1 MNGPFQVAQASG
13 VGIGNNN
20 AAPRIFRLTKPLGEQ
35 AVVVNLGYDLKV
47 KVDFS
52 GIANEKITLV
62 RVGEKLIIL
71 FDNKS
76 TVTVEPFFDSRH
88 DALNNLSVEVAPGR
102 DVSVSE
108 FASLFPIT
116 TDQSVLPAAGEG
128 NGNAQGSGANFSNS
142 AVDPLSTG
150 GPLDLLGQESLGNFA
165 SALQQFAGL
174 PNDTPITTAP
184 SAGFTL
190 SNTLLIH
197 DETFDVQIASGANDQ
212 GSALP
217 SVFQQNGLIGWAQNS
232 VSEIASTTADFG
244 TNGAGSVTYALT
256 TASGGAFNGVASGL
270 QATITGN
277 TIFLFTEG
285 NLIVGREGNG
295 NVANAGGAVA
305 FQIYLD
311 PDTLLLNVAQYEAIQ
326 HGGTSDPND
335 IASLANVVFVQQTVT
350 DSLGFSA
357 TAVSSNSL
365 GVAFLDDGPSI
376 SRDDGGERPS
386 SAGFLE
392 LDETIGQGESPQT
405 DRYNSGESESNGGP
419 SNGIVDDTG
428 VSTITVSTAPVQ
440 GQAIGELSTSAGAL
454 AALFPAANIAFGTD
468 GPGANGGVS
477 NVLTLVLS
485 AGTVGTTLTATAL
498 EGTALAGMSAAE
510 RAIVLVQVDADTIE
524 GRIAG
529 TAAAGDEFVAFRITL
544 EGGSDP
550 ATAKITVDQFMA
562 IDHGGSEN
570 PSIFDEQ
577 AFLRLVGAGTLNLQL
592 TTTVTDGDGDQVSSP
607 VQVNLISNEIS
618 FIAFDDDGPTI
629 TRGEGGE
636 TPSLT
641 TLNLDETIGAD
652 RYNAALLP
660 SAEGES
666 NGGPANG
673 SLDDTGVST
682 ITVSTTPTQTQA
694 IGELSTA
701 TGALADL
708 FAAANVDFGTDGAG
722 PQGGIS
728 NALTL
733 VLSGES
739 VATTLTAT
747 ALEGTA
753 LEGLSAAERAI
764 VLVQVDANTLEGRI
778 VGTAAL
784 GDEFV
789 AFRITLEGGSDPA
802 TAKITVDQFLAIDHG
817 GSENPSVLDEQT
829 FLNLVGEGTLNLQ
842 LTTTVTDGDG
852 DQASSSVQVN
862 LIGNE
867 NSFIAFDDDGPTVT
881 HGEGGET
888 SSLATLNLDETIGAD
903 RYNAALLPSAE
914 GESNGGPSNGSLD
927 DTGVSTITVSTTPV
941 QGQAIGELSTSAGA
955 LADLFAAANVDFGT
969 DGAGPESGIS
979 NVLTLVLSGES
990 VATTLTATALEGT
1003 ALAGMSAAERAIV
1016 LVQVDADTIEG
1027 RITGTAAAG
1036 DEFVA
1041 FRITL
1046 EGGSDPATAKITV
1059 DQFLAIDH
1067 GGSENPSV
1075 FDEQTLL
1082 NLVGEGTLNLQLTTT
1097 ATDGDGDQVSS
1108 PVQVNLIG
1116 NENSF
1121 IAFDDDG
1128 PTITRGE
1135 GGGETSSLATLNL
1148 DETIGAD
1155 RYNAALLPS
1164 AEGESNGGPSN
1175 GNLDDTGVSTIM
1187 VSTAPAR
1194 TQAIGELSTATGA
1207 LADLFAAANVDF
1219 GTDGAGAK
1227 GGIGNVM
1234 TLVLS
1239 GESVAT
1245 NLTATALEGTQLEGL
1260 SAAERAIVLVQVDA
1274 NTIEGRIAGT
1284 AAAGDEFVAFR
1295 ITLEGGSDPA
1305 TAKITVDQFLAI
1317 DHGGSENPSVFDEQ
1331 TFLNL
1336 VGEGTLNLQL
1346 TTTATDGDGDQVSSS
1361 VQVDLIGNEN
1371 SFIAFDDDGP
1381 TMVASGSIVAN
1392 VDEDGLHA
1400 PGLSDSNLDNSR
1412 DGEVDGNES
1421 ATATGTLGTLIN
1433 FGADGF
1439 GSFGLKPVA
1448 EAVDSGLTSGGKPI
1462 LIVTD
1467 ANGLH
1472 GYVDNLT
1479 PGFDVG
1485 DREVFTLTV
1494 SSDGSY
1500 TFTLKDQVDHPTLD
1514 GQQVGDNAENTQVID
1529 LSSYVVA
1536 TDGDGDSVSLGAG
1549 TFTVS
1554 VLDDIP
1560 VITARAPNETTI
1572 TTTETFS
1579 YTLQAGNTDVRGM
1592 NGQNDHDIKLSG
1604 VDLNDDDD
1612 SVNTTGI
1619 KIGVGDAQS
1628 VDGFESQGQDSGPE
1642 ILTMEFLSNFVVG
1655 VPNTNTYQVG
1665 SASFKIDVAEA
1676 QGIESAV
1683 VFVSATDGVSHNFVA
1698 LNFTVDGSPFAATA
1712 VFQGGVQVG
1721 YVLHGV
1727 PDLSTVIASGQ
1738 GGAVFDTLNVG
1749 NYDDYQFNTTSLGN
1763 PVTFTDGG
1771 SFKVFGI
1778 ESTITTTTVVAETF
1792 KISED
1797 ESPGVNT
1804 AADPNAAN
1812 DVNPLV
1818 DIPPGAIVEAN
1829 AIGYAKSPTS
1839 VLATGSL
1846 FAGSVGADEEGTYS
1860 FAITDSA
1867 GNPITSVDS
1876 GLTTLDGS
1884 HIMLSTDVNGAVVG
1898 SVGQTEIFKVY
1909 VDSDG
1914 FVWIGQYQ
1922 PIAHNLDGSSLATRD
1937 DIASVTAALHI
1948 KATLTDFDG
1957 DSTSVVSGVALQ
1969 VQFQDDGPL
1978 AVNDVDSA
1986 NGAALTATGNVIT
1999 GVDIAVG
2006 SDANATDG
2014 NADTKGTDGAKITEI
2029 AGVTTDTTP
2038 DPSFNF
2044 QVTGQYGTLVIN
2056 ENGNYTYTRFNG
2068 APVVANDVFTYTL
2081 TDGDGDFSTATL
2093 TVSISDR
2100 GVAVSGIGAQNG
2112 DVILREDDLSASRA
2126 VGESDGSSPNSANL
2140 TKTGTF
2146 TVSTPDGLDD
2156 LTIDGH
2162 AIVTNGFFAA
2172 TSFLTTTGNTFAVTG
2187 FNGTTVSYSYTLLD
2201 NEQHAL
2207 VQGNNTLLES
2217 LSVIVTDVDGD
2228 SATSSVNIAIV
2239 DDVPTAAAEPGLT
2252 VVETDGIT
2260 PGTNLLANDTQ
2271 GADGATL
2278 TAVNIGSGFQSIAAI
2293 GPTVLSNAN
2302 GTYTFQADG
2311 TWSFD
2316 PNANLNNASGISAG
2330 FTYRIT
2336 DADGDTST
2344 ATQAITINDGTVAA
2358 TPVTVT
2364 LELNE
2369 AALLTAGAT
2378 GSNPG
2383 LTSEMDSTPALS
2395 FTAGSDNL
2403 TSFAF
2408 TSTAGLVTDL
2418 NGTGGQDIF
2427 WDLASATQIK
2437 GYLDGA
2443 HTLLAVTLDLSAPAS
2458 IAAGATN
2465 TVTVTA
2471 TLSDNLQHVL
2481 ANGAQISSIGSV
2493 SVAATDTDGDIT
2505 TGTVN
2510 VTVQD
2515 DVPLAANDGP
2525 AGVVEDGAS
2534 LVSGS
2539 VLSNDASGA
2548 DTKSFVAWDAAGDAT
2563 AIAALNSYGVLTQDN
2578 AGTWTYTL
2586 DDSRA
2591 ATQALTAASSLSY
2604 TLHYTMQDAD
2614 GDTSPATLTITI
2626 QGADDS
2632 AAVVT
2637 AQATGADATVFEAG
2651 LTPNGSS
2658 AGDGTTT
2665 TTGNF
2670 TISATDG
2677 VQD

>member
-20 AAPRIFRLTKPLGEQ
+20 AAPRIFTLTKPLGDQ
-35 AVVVNLGYDLKV
+35 AVVVNLGYEQKV

-128 NGNAQGSGANFSNS
+128 NGNAQASGGNFNNS
-142 AVDPLSTG
+142 AVDQLSTG

-174 PNDTPITTAP
+174 PNDTPTPTTAP

-190 SNTLLIH
+190 SNALLIH
-197 DETFDVQIASGANDQ
+197 DETFDVQTAFGANDQ

-217 SVFQQNGLIGWAQNS
+217 SVFQQNGLIGWAQSS
-232 VSEIASTTADFG
+232 VSEIASTTVDFG

-305 FQIYLD
+305 FQLYLD

-350 DSLGFSA
+350 DSLGLTA

-392 LDETIGQGESPQT
+392 LDETIGQGESPQA

-419 SNGIVDDTG
+419 SNGILDDTG
-428 VSTITVSTAPVQ
+428 VPTITVSTVPLQ

-468 GPGANGGVS
+468 GPGANGGVT

-485 AGTVGTTLTATAL
+485 DGTVGTTLTATAL

-524 GRIAG
+524 GRIAS

-544 EGGSDP
+544 EGGSDS
-550 ATAKITVDQFMA
+550 ATAKITVDQFLA

-570 PSIFDEQ
+570 PSVFDEQ
-577 AFLRLVGAGTLNLQL
+577 AFLRLVGTGTLNLQL

-607 VQVNLISNEIS
+607 VQVNLVSNEIS

-666 NGGPANG
+666 NGGPSNG

-682 ITVSTTPTQTQA
+682 ITVSTTPAQTQA
-694 IGELSTA
+694 IGELSTPA
-701 TGALADL
+701 GALANL

-753 LEGLSAAERAI
+753 LAGMSAAERAI
-764 VLVQVDANTLEGRI
+764 VLVQVNATTLEGRI
-778 VGTAAL
+778 AGTAAE

-842 LTTTVTDGDG
+842 LTSTVTDGDG

-881 HGEGGET
+881 HGEVGET

-914 GESNGGPSNGSLD
+914 GESNGGPSNGGLD
-927 DTGVSTITVSTTPV
+927 DTGVSTVTVSTTPV

-979 NVLTLVLSGES
+979 NVLTLVLSEES

-1027 RITGTAAAG
+1027 RIAGTVAAG

-1046 EGGSDPATAKITV
+1046 EGGSDPATATITV

-1067 GGSENPSV
+1067 GSSENPSV

-1097 ATDGDGDQVSS
+1097 ATDGDGDQVGSS
-1108 PVQVNLIG
+1108 IQVNLIG

-1128 PTITRGE
+1128 PTITHGE

-1155 RYNAALLPS
+1155 HYNAALLPS
-1164 AEGESNGGPSN
+1164 AEAESNGGPSN
-1175 GNLDDTGVSTIM
+1175 GGLDDTGISTITVSTTP
-1187 VSTAPAR
+1187 VQG
-1194 TQAIGELSTATGA
+1194 QAIGELSTSAGA
-1207 LADLFAAANVDF
+1207 LGDLFAAANVDF

-1227 GGIGNVM
+1227 GGISNVL

-1239 GESVAT
+1239 DESVAT

-1260 SAAERAIVLVQVDA
+1260 SAAERAIVLVQIDA
-1274 NTIEGRIAGT
+1274 NTVEGRIAGT

-1331 TFLNL
+1331 TFLRL

-1346 TTTATDGDGDQVSSS
+1346 TTTATDGDGDQASSS
-1361 VQVDLIGNEN
+1361 VQVNLIGNEN

-1381 TMVASGSIVAN
+1381 TTVASGTIVAN

-1421 ATATGTLGTLIN
+1421 AVATSAVFGTLGALIN
-1433 FGADGF
+1433 FGTDGF
-1439 GSFGLKPVA
+1439 GSFGLKPIAVP
-1448 EAVDSGLTSGGKPI
+1448 VDSGLTSGGKPI

-1467 ANGLH
+1467 ADGLH

-1479 PGFDVG
+1479 PGFDGG

-1494 SSDGSY
+1494 GSDGSY
-1500 TFTLKDQVDHPTLD
+1500 TFTLKDQIDHPTLD
-1514 GQQVGDNAENTQVID
+1514 GAQVGDNTENTQAID

-1560 VITARAPNETTI
+1560 VITARAPNETTV

-1592 NGQNDHDIKLSG
+1592 DGQNDHDIRLSG
-1604 VDLNDDDD
+1604 VDLNDNDD

-1676 QGIESAV
+1676 HGIESAV
-1683 VFVSATDGVSHNFVA
+1683 VFVSATDGVSDNFAA

-1727 PDLSTVIASGQ
+1727 PDLATVVATGQ

-1749 NYDDYQFNTTSLGN
+1749 NYDDYQFNTTSLGS

-1778 ESTITTTTVVAETF
+1778 ESTITTTTVVTETF

-1818 DIPPGAIVEAN
+1818 DVPPGAIAEAN

-1922 PIAHNLDGSSLATRD
+1922 PIAHSLDGSSPATHD

-1986 NGAALTATGNVIT
+1986 NGAVLTATGNAIT

-2006 SDANATDG
+2006 FDANATDG
-2014 NADTKGTDGAKITEI
+2014 NADTKGTDGAKITEV
-2029 AGVTTDTTP
+2029 AGVTTDVSP
-2038 DPSFNF
+2038 DGSLNF

-2068 APVVANDVFTYTL
+2068 SPVVANDVFTYTL

-2100 GVAVSGIGAQNG
+2100 GVTISGIGAQGG
-2112 DVILREDDLSASRA
+2112 DVTVLENDLSASRA
-2126 VGESDGSSPNSANL
+2126 VGESDGSSPNSATL

-2172 TSFLTTTGNTFAVTG
+2172 TSFLTATGNTFAVTG
-2187 FNGTTVSYSYTLLD
+2187 FDGTTVSYSYTLLD

-2207 VQGNNTLLES
+2207 VQGSNTLLES

-2239 DDVPTAAAEPGLT
+2239 DDVPTAAAGPGLT

-2271 GADGATL
+2271 GADGATV
-2278 TAVNIGSGFQSIAAI
+2278 TAVNIGSGFQAIAAI
-2293 GPTVLSNAN
+2293 GATVLSNAN

-2336 DADGDTST
+2336 DGDGDTST
-2344 ATQAITINDGTVAA
+2344 ATQAITINDGAVAA
-2358 TPVTVT
+2358 TPVAVT

-2369 AALLTAGAT
+2369 AALLTGGAT

-2383 LTSEMDSTPALS
+2383 LTSEVDSTPSLS

-2427 WDLASATQIK
+2427 WNLVSTTQIK
-2437 GYLDGA
+2437 GYLDAGHA
-2443 HTLLAVTLDLSAPAS
+2443 RLAVTLDLSAPAS
-2458 IAAGATN
+2458 IAAGATG

-2493 SVAATDTDGDIT
+2493 GVVAADTDGDIT

-2525 AGVVEDGAS
+2525 SGVTEDGAG
-2534 LVSGS
+2534 LVSGN
-2539 VLSNDASGA
+2539 VLANDASGA
-2548 DTKSFVAWDAAGDAT
+2548 DAPTGFVAWDAAADAT
-2563 AIAALNSYGVLTQDN
+2563 AIAGLNTYGTLVQN
-2578 AGTWTYTL
+2578 GNGTWSYTL
-2586 DDSRA
+2586 NNSLA
-2591 ATQALTAASSLSY
+2591 ATQALTSSSSLSY

-2626 QGADDS
+2626 AGADDS
-2632 AAVVT
+2632 A
-2637 AQATGADATVFEAG
+2637 
-2651 LTPNGSS
+2651 S
-2658 AGDGTTT
+2658 
-2665 TTGNF
+2665 
-2670 TISATDG
+2670 
-2677 VQD
+2677 

>member
-20 AAPRIFRLTKPLGEQ
+20 NAAPRIFTLTKPLGDQ
-35 AVVVNLGYDLKV
+35 AVVINLGYEQKV

-128 NGNAQGSGANFSNS
+128 NGNAQASGGNFNNS

-150 GPLDLLGQESLGNFA
+150 GPLDLLGQESLGNLA

-174 PNDTPITTAP
+174 PTDTSTPTTAP

-197 DETFDVQIASGANDQ
+197 DETVDVQIALGANDQ

-217 SVFQQNGLIGWAQNS
+217 SVFQQNGLVGWAQSS

-277 TIFLFTEG
+277 TIFLFTES

-295 NVANAGGAVA
+295 NVANASGAVA
-305 FQIYLD
+305 FQLYLD

-335 IASLANVVFVQQTVT
+335 IASLANVVFIQQTVT
-350 DSLGFSA
+350 DSLGLTA

-419 SNGIVDDTG
+419 SNGILDDTG

-440 GQAIGELSTSAGAL
+440 GQAIGELSTAAGAL
-454 AALFPAANIAFGTD
+454 AALFPGANIDFGTD
-468 GPGANGGVS
+468 GPGANGGVT

-485 AGTVGTTLTATAL
+485 DGTVGTTLTATAL

-550 ATAKITVDQFMA
+550 ATAKITVDQFLA

-607 VQVNLISNEIS
+607 VQVNLVSNEIS

-636 TPSLT
+636 TLSLA

-652 RYNAALLP
+652 RYNTALLP
-660 SAEGES
+660 NPEGES
-666 NGGPANG
+666 NGGSSNG

-682 ITVSTTPTQTQA
+682 ITVSTTPVQGQA
-694 IGELSTA
+694 IGELSTSA
-701 TGALADL
+701 GALANL

-778 VGTAAL
+778 VGTAAA

-802 TAKITVDQFLAIDHG
+802 SAKITVDQFLAIDHG

-829 FLNLVGEGTLNLQ
+829 FLNLIGEGTLNLQ

-881 HGEGGET
+881 KGEGGET
-888 SSLATLNLDETIGAD
+888 TTLALLNLDETIGAD
-903 RYNAALLPSAE
+903 RYNT
-914 GESNGGPSNGSLD
+914 GEVPQDNNGEVD
-927 DTGVSTITVSTTPV
+927 DKATTVTVSEAPT
-941 QGQAIGELSTSAGA
+941 QA
-955 LADLFAAANVDFGT
+955 
-969 DGAGPESGIS
+969 
-979 NVLTLVLSGES
+979 
-990 VATTLTATALEGT
+990 
-1003 ALAGMSAAERAIV
+1003 
-1016 LVQVDADTIEG
+1016 
-1027 RITGTAAAG
+1027 
-1036 DEFVA
+1036 
-1041 FRITL
+1041 
-1046 EGGSDPATAKITV
+1046 
-1059 DQFLAIDH
+1059 
-1067 GGSENPSV
+1067 
-1075 FDEQTLL
+1075 
-1082 NLVGEGTLNLQLTTT
+1082 
-1097 ATDGDGDQVSS
+1097 
-1108 PVQVNLIG
+1108 
-1116 NENSF
+1116 
-1121 IAFDDDG
+1121 
-1128 PTITRGE
+1128 
-1135 GGGETSSLATLNL
+1135 
-1148 DETIGAD
+1148 
-1155 RYNAALLPS
+1155 
-1164 AEGESNGGPSN
+1164 
-1175 GNLDDTGVSTIM
+1175 
-1187 VSTAPAR
+1187 
-1194 TQAIGELSTATGA
+1194 QAIGELSTAAGA
-1207 LADLFAAANVDF
+1207 LAGLFTNASVDF
-1219 GTDGAGAK
+1219 GTDGPGGD
-1227 GGIGNVM
+1227 GGISKELA
-1234 TLVLS
+1234 LVLS
-1239 GESVAT
+1239 SDGIAT
-1245 NLTATALEGTQLEGL
+1245 TLTVTALDGTALETMTAG
-1260 SAAERAIVLVQVDA
+1260 ERAISLFQVDA

-1284 AAAGDEFVAFR
+1284 AADGDEYVAFT
-1295 ITLEGGSDPA
+1295 IKLNGTDPA
-1305 TAKITVDQFLAI
+1305 TATITVDQFLAI
-1317 DHGGSENPSVFDEQ
+1317 DHGGSEIPSVFDEQ

-1346 TTTATDGDGDQVSSS
+1346 TTTATDGDGDQASSS
-1361 VQVDLIGNEN
+1361 VQVNLIGNEN

-1421 ATATGTLGTLIN
+1421 AVATSAVFGTLGTLIN
-1433 FGADGF
+1433 FGTDGF

-1448 EAVDSGLTSGGKPI
+1448 APVDSGLTSGGKAI

-1494 SSDGSY
+1494 GSDGSY
-1500 TFTLKDQVDHPTLD
+1500 TFTLKDQIDHPKLD
-1514 GQQVGDNAENTQVID
+1514 NEQVGDNTENTLVID
-1529 LSSYVVA
+1529 LASYVVA

-1560 VITARAPNETTI
+1560 VITARAPNETTV

-1579 YTLQAGNTDVRGM
+1579 YTLQAGNADVRGM
-1592 NGQNDHDIKLSG
+1592 DGQNNHDIRLSG
-1604 VDLNDDDD
+1604 VDLNDNDD

-1727 PDLSTVIASGQ
+1727 PDLSTVVAAGQ
-1738 GGAVFDTLNVG
+1738 GGSVFDTLNVG
-1749 NYDDYQFNTTSLGN
+1749 NYDDYQFNTTLLGN

-1778 ESTITTTTVVAETF
+1778 ESTITTTTLVTETF

-1818 DIPPGAIVEAN
+1818 DVPPGAIVEAN

-1922 PIAHNLDGSSLATRD
+1922 PIAHNLDGSSLATHD

-1986 NGAALTATGNVIT
+1986 HGAALTATGNVIT

-2006 SDANATDG
+2006 FDVNATDG

-2038 DPSFNF
+2038 DPSLNF

-2093 TVSISDR
+2093 NISISDR
-2100 GVAVSGIGAQNG
+2100 GVTVSGIGAQGG
-2112 DVILREDDLSASRA
+2112 DVTVLEDDLSASRA
-2126 VGESDGSSPNSANL
+2126 VGESAGSSPSSPNL
-2140 TKTGTF
+2140 TQTGTF

-2187 FNGTTVSYSYTLLD
+2187 FDGTTVSYSYTLLD

-2228 SATSSVNIAIV
+2228 TATSSVNIAIV
-2239 DDVPTAAAEPGLT
+2239 DDVPTAAAGPGLT

-2260 PGTNLLANDTQ
+2260 SGTNLLANDTQ
-2271 GADGATL
+2271 GADGATV
-2278 TAVNIGSGFQSIAAI
+2278 TAVNIGSGFQTIAAI
-2293 GPTVLSNAN
+2293 GATVLSNAN

-2316 PNANLNNASGISAG
+2316 PNANLNNASGISAD

-2336 DADGDTST
+2336 DSDGDTST
-2344 ATQAITINDGTVAA
+2344 ATQAITINDGAVAA
-2358 TPVTVT
+2358 TPVAVT
-2364 LELNE
+2364 LELDE
-2369 AALLTAGAT
+2369 AALFTAGAT

-2383 LTSEMDSTPALS
+2383 LTSEVDSTPSLS

-2408 TSTAGLVTDL
+2408 ISTSGLVTDL

-2458 IAAGATN
+2458 IAAGASN

-2471 TLSDNLQHVL
+2471 TLSDNLQHIL

-2493 SVAATDTDGDIT
+2493 DVVATDTDGDIT

-2525 AGVVEDGAS
+2525 SGVVEDGVS
-2534 LVSGS
+2534 LVSGN
-2539 VLSNDASGA
+2539 VLTNDASGA
-2548 DTKSFVAWDAAGDAT
+2548 DTPKSFVAWAAITDAASV
-2563 AIAALNSYGVLTQDN
+2563 AALNSYGTLVQN
-2578 AGTWTYTL
+2578 GNGTWSYTL
-2586 DDSRA
+2586 NNSLA
-2591 ATQALTAASSLSY
+2591 ATQALTSSSSLSY

-2637 AQATGADATVFEAG
+2637 AEATGADATVLEAG
-2651 LTPNGSS
+2651 LNPDGSN
-2658 AGDGTTT
+2658 AGASTETA
-2665 TTGNF
+2665 TGSF

-2677 VQD
+2677 VQDIVIGGVTFTLAEIQAFGTTNGVVNTGQGVLTLTGYTGTSFGGTVNYSYTLSATIDNDSVIATGNDAVNGTGFDDSLALTVHGIGGTTAGDNLVVHIVDDVPLAANDGPSGVVEDGVSLVSGNV